1 MEDSTTPTSS
11 TPKFSDDGVLVDANA
26 GSFAERQASK
36 RGRNG
41 CVPTRD
47 SPILPSPC
55 LTFPSGISPTVFLDS
70 PIMLLN
76 TQDLPSPTTGTFS
89 IHQIKNEQSLLNPV
103 MPEDGIS
110 HSSEDPYFRFAP
122 HGGLCNLQ
130 SLLRLE
136 NQEAD
141 IDHKAFESDKTLMDF
156 EFLPDFPKEAS
167 VLKYEI
173 APTADNS
180 CFDGKIA
187 NGNCENMESCLS
199 SITTNQPC
207 IPEESTKGDDI
218 ETQHPLEDEQKGSY
232 IPMGMLRTSED
243 GYNWRKY
250 GQKQVKGSEYPRS
263 YYKCTHSNCQVKKK
277 VERSLD
283 GQITEIIYKGAHN
296 HARPDPNRRA
306 MLGSVPTP
314 GDTPEIGEGG
324 GNRSKL
330 EAGLAWRNTQYGM
343 KDIKLISDCSVVDG
357 LERTSSVSVVT
368 ELAYPLLNPQ
378 GKTVGVLESVG
389 TPELSSTLA
398 SHDDDDGGGG
408 DDDDLTTQGS
418 ISVCTEADDAEPEL
432 KRRRKEGSS
441 IETNLASRSVR
452 EPRVVVQIETEVDI
466 LEDGYRWRKYGQKV
480 VKGNPNPR
488 SYYKCTSAGCLVRKH
503 VERASHDLKCVITT
517 YEGKHNHEVPAARNS
532 GQVNSSN
539 GNAQPSAS
547 HVQPNMGLSRNSNV
561 PKSET
566 QIQDLA
572 AQFYPKPE
580 FNHDYQR
587 SGCFDTFTNDIKLGA
602 PSFCQM
608 KFPPLRNTL
617 PYSSFGLNSKH
628 TGTSMSGSLASV
640 VPDFPISL
648 PLNQNLSAAGYD
660 FTNGRPIPPFQV
672 FLAGQQL
679 RDTDRFLTPKQ
690 EHDDDNICASFQP
703 VVDSSSGSSSSS
715 VSSVYQQIMGNFP

>member
-1 MEDSTTPTSS
+1 MDHFGHLT
-11 TPKFSDDGVLVDANA
+11 DDGVLVDANA
-26 GSFAERQASK
+26 GSFAQSRPSK
-36 RGRNG
+36 RRRNG
-41 CVPTRD
+41 WIPTKD
-47 SPILPSPC
+47 SHSPILSSPS
-55 LTFPSGISPTVFLDS
+55 LTIPPGINPTLLLDS
-70 PIMLLN
+70 PVMLLN
-76 TQDLPSPTTGTFS
+76 TQDLPSPTTGTFPP
-89 IHQIKNEQSLLNPV
+89 IHQIKDEQSLLNPV

-110 HSSEDPYFRFAP
+110 HGSEDSFFRFAP
-122 HGGLCNLQ
+122 QGELCTLQ
-130 SLLRLE
+130 SLLRIE
-136 NQEAD
+136 NQEAE
-141 IDHKAFESDKTLMDF
+141 IDHQALESEKTLMDF
-156 EFLPDFPKEAS
+156 EFVPDIPKEAA

-173 APTADNS
+173 APSTDNS
-180 CFDGKIA
+180 YFDGKIV

-207 IPEESTKGDDI
+207 IHEESTQGDDI
-218 ETQHPLEDEQKGSY
+218 DTQHPLEDEQKGSY

-263 YYKCTHSNCQVKKK
+263 YYKCTHPNCLVKKK

-296 HARPDPNRRA
+296 HAKPDPNRRA
-306 MLGSVPTP
+306 MAGSVPIS
-314 GDTPEIGEGG
+314 GDNPEIGEGG
-324 GNRSKL
+324 GNHSKL
-330 EAGLAWRNTQYGM
+330 EAGLTWRNSQYGV
-343 KDIKLISDCSVVDG
+343 KDIKPISNCSVDG
-357 LERTSSVSVVT
+357 LERTPSVSVLS
-368 ELAYPLLNPQ
+368 ELSDPLLNPQ
-378 GKTVGVLESVG
+378 EKTVGVLEPVG

-398 SHDDDDGGGG
+398 SHDDDNGGGG
-408 DDDDLTTQGS
+408 DDDLTTQGS

-432 KRRRKEGSS
+432 KRRRKEDSS

-532 GQVNSSN
+532 SQVNSGN
-539 GNAQPSAS
+539 GNAQPPAS

-566 QIQDLA
+566 EIQDLA
-572 AQFYPKPE
+572 THFYPKPE
-580 FNHDYQR
+580 FNNDYQR
-587 SGCFDTFTNDIKLGA
+587 SGFDTFTNDMKLGA
-602 PSFCQM
+602 PPFCQM

-617 PYSSFGLNSKH
+617 PYSTFGLSSKH
-628 TGTSMSGSLASV
+628 TATGISGSLASV
-640 VPDFPISL
+640 VSDFPISL
-648 PLNQNLSAAGYD
+648 PLNQKLSAAGYD
-660 FTNGRPIPPFQV
+660 YTNGRPILPFQV

-679 RDTDRFLTPKQ
+679 RETDRFLTPKQ

-715 VSSVYQQIMGNFP
+715 ISSVYQQIMGNFT